1 MLTSGNMGIQ
11 PTECISLEKHKAN
24 SQAAYLITFTPFCRG
39 QAPNLSECPVQG
51 QSGTI
56 FAVTLADRLQRRLD
70 LGKGKRRKYI
80 EETYVMDEAAFAS
93 KLKELL
99 SQFGEAPDRQEKR
112 LAQLAREAQ
121 ANQKKLQKSID
132 SLQESLDYLRVCI
145 KYHIFDLEATRR
157 ENEYLRK
164 LLEQERDN

>member
-1 MLTSGNMGIQ
+1 
-11 PTECISLEKHKAN
+11 
-24 SQAAYLITFTPFCRG
+24 
-39 QAPNLSECPVQG
+39 
-51 QSGTI
+51 
-56 FAVTLADRLQRRLD
+56 
-70 LGKGKRRKYI
+70 
-80 EETYVMDEAAFAS
+80 MDEAAFAS
-93 KLKELL
+93 KVNELVR
-99 SQFGEAPDRQEKR
+99 QFGEAPDKQEKK

-164 LLEQERDN
+164 LLEQDRDN